1 MKYLIYSLIFNFSSR
16 GKLFEIFWCCNFVS
30 VDCLVVCA
38 VKSGELEWLPE
49 GSQLSMASPAQSG
62 DKQKTFTSFSQSQ
75 KEILEKPIG
84 VKFED
89 ITIARLG
96 PGQVNLFRW
105 YRYHMNSCTCIFWP
119 S

>member
-1 MKYLIYSLIFNFSSR
+1 MLTAWLS
-16 GKLFEIFWCCNFVS
+16 
-30 VDCLVVCA
+30 A
-38 VKSGELEWLPE
+38 VKSGELEWLPA

-96 PGQVNLFRW
+96 PGQVNLF
-105 YRYHMNSCTCIFWP
+105 H
-119 S
+119 

>member
-1 MKYLIYSLIFNFSSR
+1 VLTAWLS
-16 GKLFEIFWCCNFVS
+16 
-30 VDCLVVCA
+30 A

-75 KEILEKPIG
+75 KEILEKPLG
-84 VKFED
+84 VKFKD

-96 PGQVNLFRW
+96 PGQVNLF
-105 YRYHMNSCTCIFWP
+105 H
-119 S
+119 